1 MAGSMIQVAV
11 SLLLGVR
18 IGRRGVVGGNGEWLG
33 EVCGG
38 ENSRERSSDSR
49 RPSGISR
56 SSKGCLRF
64 IKVT

>member
-1 MAGSMIQVAV
+1 M
-11 SLLLGVR
+11 
-18 IGRRGVVGGNGEWLG
+18 GGNGEWLG